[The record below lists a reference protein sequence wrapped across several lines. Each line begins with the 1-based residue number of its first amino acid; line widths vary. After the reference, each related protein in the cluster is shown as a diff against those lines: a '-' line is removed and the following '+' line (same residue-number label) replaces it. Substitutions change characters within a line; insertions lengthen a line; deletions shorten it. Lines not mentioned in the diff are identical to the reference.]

1 MKTTTRPR
9 EGIFCLGVDGGTGGI
24 RCQLFNAFTGESLHT
39 CERTYETTY
48 GIPRAG
54 CATQTCA
61 DWWQSF
67 RDAVRELLSVSKI
80 SLADIAAVCLDT
92 TCCSVVFMEENGES
106 AIYPCVMW
114 CDMRAGMKETKDVL
128 NAAECAKRRRKRN
141 EDVDDVDEDDDARY
155 EEEVAKTL
163 RVNCDGEGPVSAEW
177 MVPKALWMKRNERE
191 VYDRATKVCEY
202 QDYMNFR
209 LTKRYCAANK
219 RA

>member
-1 MKTTTRPR
+1 M
-9 EGIFCLGVDGGTGGI
+9 DGGTGGI
-24 RCQLFNAFTGESLHT
+24 RCQLFDARTGESLVN
-39 CERTYETTY
+39 CERTYDTTY
-48 GIPRAG
+48 GIPHAG

-61 DWWQSF
+61 DWWLSF
-67 RDAVRELLSVSKI
+67 RDAMRELLSVSKI
-80 SLADIAAVCLDT
+80 SLANIAGICLDT
-92 TCCSVVFMEENGES
+92 TCCSVVFMEEHGER

-114 CDMRAGMKETKDVL
+114 CDMRAGAKETKDVL

-141 EDVDDVDEDDDARY
+141 EDVDARY

-209 LTKRYCAANK
+209 LTKRYCASANNASVRWHFREEEGK
-219 RA
+219 KE